1 MDLQYKD
8 IPSQK
13 TLTSEADL
21 TSFIED
27 IVEDDRY
34 DNIVKDTI
42 VKFKRYPIETN
53 TSRQVYILN
62 AYSYEKHPP
71 SIGHWIV
78 LITEGKDALLYTCL
92 GIIPKGLVNY
102 LLDQGFTH
110 ILVDLRTHQKITSK
124 SCGWYC
130 IRYILEEDWRSI
142 KTGMYLSIVPG
153 KYSNVSTVLRNTD
166 IFNKAD
172 TAHWEDDDDEYDD

>member
-1 MDLQYKD
+1 MDLRYND
-8 IPSQK
+8 VPSQK

-21 TSFIED
+21 VSFIDD
-27 IVEDDRY
+27 IMEDDRY
-34 DNIVKDTI
+34 DDIVKDTI
-42 VKFKRYPIETN
+42 VKFNRQPIEVTN
-53 TSRQVYILN
+53 GRQIYILN
-62 AYSYEKHPP
+62 AYSYERKPP

-110 ILVDLRTHQKITSK
+110 ILIDLRTHQKITSK

-130 IRYILEEDWRSI
+130 IRYILEEEWRSV

-153 KYSNVSTVLRNTD
+153 KYSNISTALRNTD
-166 IFNKAD
+166 IFNKSNTED
-172 TAHWEDDDDEYDD
+172 DISDDDDI

>member
-1 MDLQYKD
+1 M
-8 IPSQK
+8 PSQK

-21 TSFIED
+21 LSFIED
-27 IVEDDRY
+27 IVEDEQY
-34 DNIVKDTI
+34 DDIVRGTI
-42 VKFKRYPIETN
+42 VKFHRHMIEVSN
-53 TSRQVYILN
+53 NRQIYILN

-92 GIIPKGLVNY
+92 GIIPKGLINY
-102 LLDQGFTH
+102 LIDQGFTH

-153 KYSNVSTVLRNTD
+153 KYSNISTALRNTD
-166 IFNKAD
+166 IFNKND
-172 TAHWEDDDDEYDD
+172 TEEEDYEDIE

>member
-1 MDLQYKD
+1 MNMDMQYKD

-13 TLTSEADL
+13 TLTSEEDL
-21 TSFIED
+21 LSFIDDIMENNQYDD
-27 IVEDDRY
+27 IV
-34 DNIVKDTI
+34 KGTI
-42 VKFKRYPIETN
+42 VKFHRYPIEVTPD
-53 TSRQVYILN
+53 RQIYILN

-92 GIIPKGLVNY
+92 GIIPKGLINY
-102 LLDQGFTH
+102 LIDQEFTH
-110 ILVDLRTHQKITSK
+110 IMVDLRTHQKITSK

-142 KTGMYLSIVPG
+142 KTGTYLSIVPG
-153 KYSNVSTVLRNTD
+153 KYSNISTALRNTD
-166 IFNKAD
+166 IFNKN
-172 TAHWEDDDDEYDD
+172 EENDDDYDYD